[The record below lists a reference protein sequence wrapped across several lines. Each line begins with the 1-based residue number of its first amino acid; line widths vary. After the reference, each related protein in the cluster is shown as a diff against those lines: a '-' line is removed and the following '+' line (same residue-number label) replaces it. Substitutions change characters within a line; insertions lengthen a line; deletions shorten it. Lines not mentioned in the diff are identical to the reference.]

1 MARKKK
7 SEALSDKP
15 GGYFKM
21 PQIDGDTLNSSDWS
35 SLGGLPEI
43 LIQSRTGAGICPSR
57 HALLR

>member
-15 GGYFKM
+15 GGYFIM
-21 PQIDGDTLNSSDWS
+21 QQIDGDTLNSSDWS
-35 SLGGLPEI
+35 SLVGLPEI
-43 LIQSRTGAGICPSR
+43 LIQSRTLVPEFVRS